1 MIFFDTEG
9 VGGTGPLV
17 TFQYATLQ
25 QLEENPKSCIFHKI
39 WERPLKDTVRLI
51 EQFCTFDAGV
61 CGFNL
66 VHDWFQ
72 INKWY
77 NVFRQLTPE
86 ELNDVNPRGN
96 LVLRV
101 KDIEA
106 RGPQPT
112 DVCLKPRK
120 ALDLMLI
127 ARAGKYQY
135 LAKHKS
141 IILRKVPSV
150 LLEGEERESAFYSL
164 LNSRASL
171 PSGIRI
177 RWRKSQKKSGRRDVV
192 DVLGDLFPSS
202 SFESCECKF
211 CIKYIKEN
219 GPGSSIL
226 CSVCRGKCEENLQL
240 KSGAAT
246 KKQTFASLKQLA
258 ALVLGDEKIAE
269 GTFEQEVLG
278 GNKLPYREEP
288 DFKPWGGEWRQGLR
302 VLCDTFNGSLP
313 GSDRAIT
320 YACRDVYYTYEVWRS
335 LQSDQSTELLG
346 GDDDSELACLVGASY
361 WKGFAIDSRED
372 FKKIREQISHYDEV
386 IQRMQEIGVNCNAPA
401 SVLSYLH
408 SMCSND
414 LDRLSIPDTKKIT
427 LEAIERGEEWEGHPA
442 KNAVKK
448 IQIARKALKRRHML
462 EGLLN
467 AQRFCFAMKIQG
479 TLSSRM
485 AGGTDRELTTTGKT
499 ERLNPQGIPRE
510 KEFRSLFTLAFD
522 DETLEGGDF
531 EAFEVSIADV
541 IYQDPQLREDV
552 LSKVKIHATIGSLF
566 YNVSVA
572 DVLATKGTTKQDKY
586 DNAKRAF
593 FAYLY
598 GGTAFSLKKHLGLEE
613 SEIEPGLKRLLA
625 RYKEIKKHRDTLR
638 RRFIPLTQER
648 GAGTE
653 IEWQEPDDY
662 IEAIKLPWQ
671 ESGYR
676 RTFQIEW
683 AVIRAL
689 YSLAIEP
696 PKEWT
701 SIPGSC
707 RRTNRVQSIVG
718 ATQSALYASIFA
730 LQEHVFRA
738 AANHEIQSPG
748 AQITKH
754 LQRKIWDLQPSGI
767 EAWKVRPFNSHDE
780 VQVPCRI
787 VGIVQNVG
795 MSSTHY
801 SNQVSQPGVISV
813 KAVVTQF
820 LLELQQVIP
829 LLQITWQTN
838 LNNWGEKI

>member
-1 MIFFDTEG
+1 MIFFDSEG

-17 TFQYATLQ
+17 TVQWSTLEL
-25 QLEENPKSCIFHKI
+25 LEKDSHDCSFHRI
-39 WERPLKDTVRLI
+39 WEQPLIKTLKLI
-51 EQFCTFDAGV
+51 EYLSTYDDGI

-72 INKWY
+72 VNKWY
-77 NVFRQLTPE
+77 NIFRQLTTE

-96 LVLRV
+96 LVLRI

-106 RGPQPT
+106 RGPQL
-112 DVCLKPRK
+112 DDKCLKPRK

-127 ARAGKYQY
+127 ARAVKYQY

-141 IILRKVPSV
+141 IVLRKVPSI

-164 LNSRASL
+164 LNSRTSL
-171 PSGIRI
+171 PPGIRI

-202 SFESCECKF
+202 SFE
-211 CIKYIKEN
+211 
-219 GPGSSIL
+219 G
-226 CSVCRGKCEENLQL
+226 EEL

-258 ALVLGDEKIAE
+258 ALVLGDPKIAE

-288 DFKPWGGEWRQGLR
+288 DFKPWGGEWRHGLR
-302 VLCDTFNGSLP
+302 VLCDTFNGSLS
-313 GSDRAIT
+313 GSERAIT

-386 IQRMQEIGVNCNAPA
+386 IQRMQTIGVNCNAPA
-401 SVLSYLH
+401 SVLSYLY

-414 LDRLSIPDTKKIT
+414 LDKLSIPDTKKIT
-427 LEAIERGEEWEGHPA
+427 LEAIERGEEWEGHPVQE
-442 KNAVKK
+442 AVRNV
-448 IQIARKALKRRHML
+448 QRTRKALKRRHLL
-462 EGLLN
+462 ESLLKSG
-467 AQRFCFAMKIQG
+467 RFCFAMKIQG

-485 AGGTDRELTTTGKT
+485 SGGTDRELSSTGKS

-531 EAFEVSIADV
+531 EAFEPSILDA
-541 IYQDPQLREDV
+541 ICGDPQFRED
-552 LSKVKIHATIGSLF
+552 LKSGLKIHLFAGSEF
-566 YNVSVA
+566 YGIPPQDILS
-572 DVLATKGTTKQDKY
+572 TKGTTNDKY
-586 DNAKRAF
+586 IRSKNAF
-593 FAYLY
+593 LGWIY
-598 GGTAFSLKKHLGLEE
+598 GATQRRVAQVLDLDESKVEE
-613 SEIEPGLKRLLA
+613 GYQRIAS
-625 RYKEIKKHRDTLR
+625 RYSAITRHRKNLR
-638 RRFIPLTQER
+638 RRFIPLSQER

-671 ESGYR
+671 EAGYR

-767 EAWKVRPFNSHDE
+767 EGWKVRPFNSHDE
-780 VQVPCRI
+780 VQVPCRLTTPAQI
-787 VGIVQNVG
+787 AAKKLDAFPLQGNHPICVAPSVEHTTVK
-795 MSSTHY
+795 
-801 SNQVSQPGVISV
+801 QVVE
-813 KAVVTQF
+813 QF
-820 LLELQQVIP
+820 LTGLQQVIP

-838 LNNWGEKI
+838 LNNWGEKA